1 MELASRKGRK
11 RRLELPN
18 STTPNQEDQPE
29 DKSLRKRSVAGAKS
43 YAQYSGL
50 AIQMV
55 VILLVFVYGGKWLDA
70 HFESPKPYYTTGL
83 ALVGITLA
91 LYVPLRNL
99 LKK

>member
-1 MELASRKGRK
+1 M
-11 RRLELPN
+11 PN
-18 STTPNQEDQPE
+18 PVTPSQEDRPE
-29 DKSLRKRSVAGAKS
+29 EKNLRKRSVGAAKG

-55 VILLVFVYGGKWLDA
+55 VILLAFVYGGKWLDE
-70 HFESPKPYYTTGL
+70 HFATPKPYYTTGL

-91 LYVPLRNL
+91 LYVPLRGL